1 MYLTLCNS
9 FLYNLT
15 FFAQEVF
22 DCRHTVILS
31 QGLTGFVD
39 HGLIEYFPG
48 EETLVRM
55 KILFN
60 HRLRETL
67 SSQLCTDSVRN
78 VAVKLILSAA
88 YALLHIR

>member
-1 MYLTLCNS
+1 MYLTLRDS
-9 FLYNLT
+9 FLHNLT
-15 FFAQEVF
+15 FFAKEVL
-22 DCRHTVILS
+22 DCRHTVILGK
-31 QGLTGFVD
+31 GLAGFVN

-60 HRLRETL
+60 HRLSKAL
-67 SSQLCTDSVRN
+67 SSQLCADSVRN